1 MPLRIGTLTP
11 SKLYLGSTE
20 VTKAYLG
27 AVEVYSS
34 GPAFDADALA
44 YITAVE
50 TEDGQA
56 LESGVRTA
64 INDFVVGCK
73 ADGIW
78 GAIKASCILA
88 GARTLTA
95 ALKPLVG
102 PAPTSFNFVSG
113 DYDRKTGL
121 VGDGSTKYLN
131 SNRAGNADPQ
141 NNKHLA
147 TYIGATS
154 AKTTLSLL
162 MCDGINGVEV
172 VSQIG
177 INPGAGNFATR
188 ANNTSGDGSALYGG
202 VGFYGISRSVAAS
215 YVARGSATNN
225 TITRSSQTPNTA
237 NTGVFMRTAN
247 PTSTPAQVYDGRL
260 AFYSIGESL
269 DLAQLDSRVSTLI
282 TAIAAAIP

>member
-1 MPLRIGTLTP
+1 MPLKLGTLTP

-102 PAPTSFNFVSG
+102 TAPTSFNFVSG
-113 DYDRKTGL
+113 DYNRKTGL
-121 VGDGSTKYLN
+121 VGNGSTKYLD
-131 SNRAGNADPQ
+131 SNRNNNADPQ
-141 NNKHLA
+141 DNNHNAVFINTLSGLGQS
-147 TYIGATS
+147 YLGAGLTDSGANALFTS
-154 AKTTLSLL
+154 AS
-162 MCDGINGVEV
+162 
-172 VSQIG
+172 
-177 INPGAGNFATR
+177 
-188 ANNTSGDGSALYGG
+188 AN
-202 VGFYGISRSVAAS
+202 I
-215 YVARGSATNN
+215 
-225 TITRSSQTPNTA
+225 ITRSRNQQSGPGNSTATHVAGLYAHSRAASTVYTARIGGVNYTNNQASQ
-237 NTGVFMRTAN
+237 GVFNGNILVFARGTTASPQN
-247 PTSTPAQVYDGRL
+247 LSTGRL
-260 AFYSIGESL
+260 AFYSIGESIN
-269 DLAQLDSRVSTLI
+269 LAQLNTRVTNLI